1 MLVGMAASF
10 KLWHLLSQIPQDA
23 FGIGSE
29 LKFFFLVSISLH
41 CCSFAWVII
50 KEKFGLQFP
59 FAAYGLA
66 FSNLLL
72 FYFSF
77 LLPFFHRSSEVAP
90 SFHLIPTQTAVS
102 SNLEEEEFSLGN
114 MDNVVA
120 ILNDTQKFKSF
131 LEICQSHF
139 IEELPRFLRAV
150 HQYKMIEPDA
160 VKKQYAKYLEIVEDF
175 VCASAPYEVNLSWKM
190 KREILMVK
198 DFGKFCTV
206 DGSERY
212 LFFDASF
219 DEILKLLC
227 LNFNAMKA

>member
-1 MLVGMAASF
+1 
-10 KLWHLLSQIPQDA
+10 
-23 FGIGSE
+23 
-29 LKFFFLVSISLH
+29 
-41 CCSFAWVII
+41 
-50 KEKFGLQFP
+50 
-59 FAAYGLA
+59 
-66 FSNLLL
+66 
-72 FYFSF
+72 
-77 LLPFFHRSSEVAP
+77 
-90 SFHLIPTQTAVS
+90 
-102 SNLEEEEFSLGN
+102 